1 MSILPQ
7 IMCRKLTIIILSVLA
22 MTAFAGAS
30 AVAQPTVVDQ
40 YTEGVPTAGGEEPRN
55 ETQKPGANGR
65 TQNTVIGSSDDSP
78 SGNGEGGSEQG
89 SGSSDGSG
97 SGPGSEPS
105 DSSAS
110 SNESAPVQSSDN
122 ESAPVQSSDAENGS
136 SKEGGM
142 GLLFPLILVG
152 VFAAAVTLF
161 FIRRRG
167 DSGSRAA

>member
-1 MSILPQ
+1 M
-7 IMCRKLTIIILSVLA
+7 IIILSVLA

-55 ETQKPGANGR
+55 ETQKPGANVR

-110 SNESAPVQSSDN
+110 NNKSG
-122 ESAPVQSSDAENGS
+122 PVQSSDAENGS
-136 SKEGGM
+136 SEEGGM

-161 FIRRRG
+161 FVRRRG
-167 DSGSRAA
+167 DTGSRSA